1 MLITNKASK
10 NIAWYVIVF
19 KAIRSFTKSPFK
31 PIPVKFPPK
40 YFFIT
45 VISTILLWTL
55 LLSAIIYRNS
65 HKDDIGQLADL
76 LFFEGR
82 REKHSLRIAVKTF
95 LLAPYNWISSNLNAE
110 ETPHIYIDIKFKHY
124 QKLIKKREEAL
135 AQGFL
140 VTTPDSYIPAKIQ
153 HEGSTYKIKLRL
165 KGDLPDHWQGDKWSF
180 RIHMKGKN
188 HIFGIRRFSLQDP
201 KTREFEGEAIFFEAL
216 RREGILAPR
225 YFFVDLTVNGKYKG
239 VMAFEEHFSKEL
251 LERQGRKESVILK
264 FDESHMA
271 LDRNG
276 PFESYKNSPI
286 APFRYNKIKKSE
298 VLSRDLETATGLLRG
313 FADETLS
320 SSQVFDVELMGR
332 YLAVASVWGAWHPTR
347 WHNIRF
353 YYNPITAKL
362 EPIGYDAYLRYFK
375 RVSVEPSKYPI
386 TAAMLESDLAIR
398 PIYEA
403 TIKRL
408 KEEAENR
415 VLEDWVRPLQERSL
429 RVLHKEYPLL
439 GGINLFGMAE
449 AASEALKRSEAAH
462 GRYNKILSANL
473 IEDEKGRY
481 LELVNHI
488 PQKIFITNIE
498 RVNRKTEQQIPLSIA
513 TSQAYPFS
521 LPRTPAKTSP
531 RTKKIYLKEVDES
544 QDSKFLVTAHVE
556 GDDKKWIVED
566 TPYFPVIKNSIFPS
580 ISLKQALKHHHFL
593 NHDLNS
599 NSITIERGHWIVNEP
614 LIIPL
619 GMSLTFPKGTTLEFK
634 SRSGL
639 ISTGPVYINGTLD
652 EPVILRGSD
661 AESGNNHWQGIA
673 IINSREPSVW
683 SNVEI
688 ENTTGISMH
697 RWLLSG
703 GVNFYESNIK
713 MDHVLFNGNRSEDAL
728 NIVRSKF
735 ELNNITIKNT
745 TSDAF
750 DSDFSKGSVANSV
763 FENIGS
769 QGGGD
774 GIDVSG
780 SEVTVT
786 QSIFDNISDKAL
798 SVGESSIMKA
808 SGLIIKNVNIGVAS
822 KDGSQLF
829 ITDSKITGTKKA
841 GLMAYIKKSEY
852 GPAKIT
858 ADALEFSSIEK
869 RAISQEGNKILI
881 DGVDVSPENL
891 RVKELYSTTSKL

>member
-1 MLITNKASK
+1 MIITDKASK
-10 NIAWYVIVF
+10 NIAWYVIFF
-19 KAIRSFTKSPFK
+19 KAIRSFPKSPFK

-45 VISTILLWTL
+45 IISTILLWTL

-65 HKDDIGQLADL
+65 YKDDIGKLADL

-82 REKHSLRIAVKTF
+82 REKHSLGIAVKTF

-110 ETPHIYIDIKFKHY
+110 ETPHIYINIKFKHY

-135 AQGFL
+135 VQGFL
-140 VTTPDSYIPAKIQ
+140 VTTPDSYIPATIQ
-153 HEGSTYKIKLRL
+153 HKGSTYKIKLRL

-188 HIFGIRRFSLQDP
+188 HMFGTRRFSLQDP
-201 KTREFEGEAIFFEAL
+201 KTRQFEGESIFFEAL

-276 PFESYKNSPI
+276 PFESYKNSLI
-286 APFRYNKIKKSE
+286 VPFRYNKIKKSE

-313 FADETLS
+313 FSNGTLS

-332 YLAVASVWGAWHPTR
+332 YLAVASIWGAWHVTR
-347 WHNIRF
+347 WHNLRF

-362 EPIGYDAYLRYFK
+362 EPIGYDAYLQYFK
-375 RVSVEPSKYPI
+375 RVSVNPYKNPI
-386 TAAMLESDLAIR
+386 TAAILESDLAIR

-403 TIKRL
+403 TLKKLKR
-408 KEEAENR
+408 EAENR
-415 VLEDWVRPLQERSL
+415 VLEDWVKPLQERSL
-429 RVLHKEYPLL
+429 RILHKEYPLL

-449 AASEALKRSEAAH
+449 AASEALKRNEAVH
-462 GRYNKILSANL
+462 GRYNKILSVNL
-473 IEDEKGRY
+473 IKNERGRY
-481 LELVNHI
+481 LELANHI

-498 RVNRKTEQQIPLSIA
+498 RFNRTTEQQLPLSI
-513 TSQAYPFS
+513 SSAYPFS
-521 LPRTPAKTSP
+521 LPRTPARTSP
-531 RTKKIYLKEVDES
+531 HIKRIYIKDADES
-544 QDSKFLVTAHVE
+544 QGSKFLVTANIE

-566 TPYFPVIKNSIFPS
+566 TPYFPVIKKSIFPS
-580 ISLKQALKHHHFL
+580 VSLKQALKHHPFL
-593 NHDLNS
+593 IHDLNS
-599 NSITIERGHWIVNEP
+599 NSLTIKRGHWIVNEP

-634 SRSGL
+634 SCSGL
-639 ISTGPVYINGTLD
+639 ISNGPVYINGTLD

-661 AESGNNHWQGIA
+661 AEPRNKHWQGIA
-673 IINSREPSVW
+673 IINSKEASVW

-688 ENTTGISMH
+688 ENTAGISMQ

-750 DSDFSKGSVANSV
+750 DSDFSKGSITNSV
-763 FENIGS
+763 FKNIGS
-769 QGGGD
+769 LGGGD

-780 SEVTVT
+780 SEVTVI

-798 SVGESSIMKA
+798 SVGESSTMKA
-808 SGLIIKNVNIGVAS
+808 SGLTIKNISIGAAS

-829 ITDSKITGTKKA
+829 ITDSKIRGTKKA
-841 GLMAYIKKSEY
+841 GLMAYIKKLEY

-858 ADALEFSSIEK
+858 ADELEFYSVEK
-869 RAISQEGNKILI
+869 QAISQEGNKILI
-881 DGVDVSPENL
+881 DGVEVSPEKL
-891 RVKELYSTTSKL
+891 KVKELYSSTSKL